1 MPGEERAR
9 AVLTLRDVLGVLQR
23 AYCGSV
29 GYEYMH
35 INDGD
40 KRSWLRDRIEAAA
53 GAEPGDAYGRERRLA
68 MLEKLVWAT
77 RFESFAAA
85 EYPTAKRYSLAGG
98 ESLIPAME
106 EMFSRAASLGVESVV
121 VGMAH
126 RGRLNFMVNVAG
138 VPLSQVFRELST
150 GGLFMPVEV
159 EGSEEETYA
168 GTGEFYVLA
177 GASRDRPTRGGG
189 AGRSSLH
196 LSVLANPSHL
206 ESVLPVV
213 AGKTRAKQFYSGDGG
228 RTRNMAVVVH
238 GDGGFSGQ
246 GVVYETLNLG
256 ALPGYTAGGTVHIVV
271 NNRIAFTTEPGAG
284 RSSRYCTDVAKGLG
298 APVFHVNGDDPE
310 AVVHVCELAAE
321 WRQAFHSDVVVDL
334 ICYRRAGHNELDD
347 PTFTQPV
354 LCEVI
359 KKHPSSVEIYEK
371 KLLGTG
377 QVTSEDVQMIHGRVD
392 RILNEELAKS
402 KSDEHLMA
410 NKRDY
415 HWLSAQWAGMKS
427 PDQVSRVRD
436 TGVKPDVL
444 RRVGPAITALPESL
458 KPHRAVKEMFEQRRR
473 AVTAERGEG
482 IDWGFAEALA
492 FATLLL
498 EGYHVRLSG
507 QDVQRG
513 TFCHRHAVV
522 HDQETRGESYC
533 PLHHV
538 VPDQNPEQ
546 FTVCNSLLS
555 EYAALGFEIGYSM
568 ENPNSL
574 VLWEAQF
581 GDFANLAQVMIDQ
594 FLSCAEAKWLRQ
606 SGLVL
611 LLPHGYDG
619 LGPEHSSAYLERFLQ
634 MSDDNPFVIPEMEP
648 TLCKQIQECNWQVV
662 NLTTPA
668 NYFHALRRQIHREF
682 RKPLIVMAPK
692 NLLRHKDFRSSLSEF
707 DEIQDHPGLDDE
719 EGSRFKRLIPDH
731 HKQVEKGI
739 NRFILCSG
747 QVYFQLDE
755 GRKQS
760 GRSDVAICRIEQL
773 CPFPY
778 DLVQRELKRYP
789 NAEIVWCQEEPIN
802 RGAYSYIAPRL
813 TTCLRALGRGSFEDI
828 KYVGRAPSAA
838 AATGFPSV
846 HVQEQ
851 SELVKKALQVE
862 PIKLP

>member
-1 MPGEERAR
+1 LQLLLLIRDYQVNGHLTAKLDPLGLDGGTATEGLDLGLYGFTEADLDRAFFLGDVWRMPGEERAR

-35 INDGD
+35 IDDGD

-53 GAEPGDAYGRERRLA
+53 GAEPGEAYGRERRLA

-246 GVVYETLNLG
+246 GVVYETLNLS
-256 ALPGYTAGGTVHIVV
+256 ALPDYTAGGTVHIVV
-271 NNRIAFTTEPGAG
+271 NNQIAYTTEPSAG
-284 RSSRYCTDVAKGLG
+284 RSSRYCTDVAKALG

-310 AVVHVCELAAE
+310 AVVRVCELAAE

-334 ICYRRAGHNELDD
+334 ICYRGGGHNELDD

-354 LCEVI
+354 LCEVPYRTCHAMRDLNPSNLIYNACWFILFLQVI
-359 KKHPSSVEIYEK
+359 KNHPSSLEIYEK

-377 QVTSEDVQMIHGRVD
+377 HVTREEVQMIHGKVD

-415 HWLSAQWAGMKS
+415 WLSAQWAGIKS

-436 TGVKPDVL
+436 TGYIVL
-444 RRVGPAITALPESL
+444 SSSQI
-458 KPHRAVKEMFEQRRR
+458 
-473 AVTAERGEG
+473 
-482 IDWGFAEALA
+482 I
-492 FATLLL
+492 
-498 EGYHVRLSG
+498 
-507 QDVQRG
+507 
-513 TFCHRHAVV
+513 
-522 HDQETRGESYC
+522 
-533 PLHHV
+533 
-538 VPDQNPEQ
+538 
-546 FTVCNSLLS
+546 
-555 EYAALGFEIGYSM
+555 
-568 ENPNSL
+568 
-574 VLWEAQF
+574 
-581 GDFANLAQVMIDQ
+581 
-594 FLSCAEAKWLRQ
+594 SC
-606 SGLVL
+606 LVL
-611 LLPHGYDG
+611 LD
-619 LGPEHSSAYLERFLQ
+619 
-634 MSDDNPFVIPEMEP
+634 
-648 TLCKQIQECNWQVV
+648 T
-662 NLTTPA
+662 
-668 NYFHALRRQIHREF
+668 
-682 RKPLIVMAPK
+682 
-692 NLLRHKDFRSSLSEF
+692 
-707 DEIQDHPGLDDE
+707 
-719 EGSRFKRLIPDH
+719 
-731 HKQVEKGI
+731 
-739 NRFILCSG
+739 
-747 QVYFQLDE
+747 
-755 GRKQS
+755 
-760 GRSDVAICRIEQL
+760 
-773 CPFPY
+773 
-778 DLVQRELKRYP
+778 
-789 NAEIVWCQEEPIN
+789 
-802 RGAYSYIAPRL
+802 
-813 TTCLRALGRGSFEDI
+813 
-828 KYVGRAPSAA
+828 
-838 AATGFPSV
+838 
-846 HVQEQ
+846 
-851 SELVKKALQVE
+851 
-862 PIKLP
+862 